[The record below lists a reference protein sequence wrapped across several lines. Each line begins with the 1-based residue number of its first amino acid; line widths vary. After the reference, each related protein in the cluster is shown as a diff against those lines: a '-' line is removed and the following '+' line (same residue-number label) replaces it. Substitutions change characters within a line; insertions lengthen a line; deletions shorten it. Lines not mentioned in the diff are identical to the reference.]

1 MHAGRQLRLG
11 PIAFWVVVGTTVI
24 MAVWTVTTATYFAFR
39 EDVLTGLIARHAE
52 MQYAYED
59 RIADLRAQID
69 RISSRQLLNQEQ
81 YEQKLDQIMRR
92 QAALEGRAQ
101 TLQTMP
107 DDILTG
113 SSRRRG
119 GLVPS
124 GQSPIHGKSSHLL
137 VPERAAREANVGAA
151 LTRLQAS
158 LDRVEARQTAVL
170 SSMQESYD
178 AKARRIRGVLADLGL
193 DAARLS
199 ARAGAATGGP
209 LVAARLPANAGEF
222 ERHVHRVGIARAQ
235 VDRLAR
241 ALALVPLRRPVM
253 GEMEL
258 GSGFGMRIDP
268 FIRAPAMHTGV
279 DLRADAGDPVR
290 ATADGAIT
298 VAGWNGGYGK
308 MVEIDHGNGLVT
320 RYGHLSAIDVRIG
333 QHIRAGQILGK
344 VGSTGRSTGPHL
356 HYETRVGGEAIDPQ
370 KFLRAGTR
378 LAGIQ

>member
-81 YEQKLDQIMRR
+81 YEQKLEQIMRR
-92 QAALEGRAQ
+92 QATLEGRAR
-101 TLQTMP
+101 TLQSMP

-113 SSRRRG
+113 TAGRREGRASSGPSAIHDKSSR
-119 GLVPS
+119 LVAPKRS
-124 GQSPIHGKSSHLL
+124 T
-137 VPERAAREANVGAA
+137 REAMGATLA
-151 LTRLQAS
+151 RLQTS
-158 LDRVEARQTAVL
+158 LDRVEARQEATL

-178 AKARRIRGVLADLGL
+178 TKARRIRGVLADLGV
-193 DAARLS
+193 DTARLS
-199 ARAGAATGGP
+199 ARADIATGGP
-209 LVAARLPANAGEF
+209 LVAARPPADAGEF
-222 ERHVHRVGIARAQ
+222 ERHIQRVGIARAHL
-235 VDRLAR
+235 DRLEHT
-241 ALALVPLRRPVM
+241 LGLVPLRRPVM
-253 GEMEL
+253 GEIEV
-258 GSGFGMRIDP
+258 GSGFGVRIDP

-290 ATADGAIT
+290 STAEGTVT

-308 MVEIDHGNGLVT
+308 MVEIDHGNGLAT
-320 RYGHLSAIDVRIG
+320 RYGHMSAIDVRVG
-333 QHIRAGQILGK
+333 QHVRVGQILGK

-356 HYETRVGGEAIDPQ
+356 HYETRVNGEAVDPQ

-378 LAGIQ
+378 LTGIQ

>member
-1 MHAGRQLRLG
+1 
-11 PIAFWVVVGTTVI
+11 
-24 MAVWTVTTATYFAFR
+24 
-39 EDVLTGLIARHAE
+39 
-52 MQYAYED
+52 
-59 RIADLRAQID
+59 LRAQID

-107 DDILTG
+107 DAILTG
-113 SSRRRG
+113 STRRPAGRT
-119 GLVPS
+119 PS
-124 GQSPIHGKSSHLL
+124 GAPLMHDKSSHLL
-137 VPERAAREANVGAA
+137 SPGRPTREGNIGPTLA
-151 LTRLQAS
+151 RLQTS
-158 LDRVEARQTAVL
+158 LDQVEARQAATL

-178 AKARRIRGVLADLGL
+178 ARARRIRGVLADLGI
-193 DAARLS
+193 DTARLS
-199 ARAGAATGGP
+199 ASAGTAIGGP
-209 LVAARLPANAGEF
+209 LVAARMPANAGEF
-222 ERHVHRVGIARAQ
+222 ERDVHRVGVARAQ
-235 VDRLAR
+235 VDRLTR
-241 ALALVPLRRPVM
+241 ALAVVPVRRPVM

-290 ATADGAIT
+290 ATAEGTVT

-308 MVEIDHGNGLVT
+308 MVEIDHGHGLAT

-333 QHIRAGQILGK
+333 QRVRVGQILGK

-356 HYETRVGGEAIDPQ
+356 HYETRVDGEAVDPQ
-370 KFLRAGTR
+370 KFLRAGAQ
-378 LAGIQ
+378 LAGVQ

>member
-1 MHAGRQLRLG
+1 
-11 PIAFWVVVGTTVI
+11 VVVGTTVI

-101 TLQTMP
+101 TLQAMP

-119 GLVPS
+119 GRGASPTPDKSSRLVPS
-124 GQSPIHGKSSHLL
+124 T
-137 VPERAAREANVGAA
+137 REAMSAA
-151 LTRLQAS
+151 IARLQTS
-158 LDRVEARQTAVL
+158 LDRVEARQTAAL

-178 AKARRIRGVLADLGL
+178 AKARRIRGVLAELGL
-193 DAARLS
+193 DTARLS
-199 ARAGAATGGP
+199 ARAGAAIGGP

-222 ERHVHRVGIARAQ
+222 ESHVHRVGIARAQ
-235 VDRLAR
+235 LDRLTQ

-253 GEMEL
+253 GEIEV

-279 DLRADAGDPVR
+279 DLRADAGDPAR
-290 ATADGAIT
+290 ATADGTVT

-308 MVEIDHGNGLVT
+308 MVEIDHGNGLAT
-320 RYGHLSAIDVRIG
+320 RYGHLSAIDVRVG

-356 HYETRVGGEAIDPQ
+356 HYETRVGGEAVDPQ